1 MFLFS
6 QEIWLGL
13 LSTVNGNL
21 GVKGS
26 MELNPDLVTFLEKK
40 SKSGNQKDQFTILE
54 IFDCV
59 IEKIKEKYHEML
71 EERDSRQEEF
81 DMENIASGI
90 STEDGL
96 FFINFFLPSSI
107 LYMYQLFLESNL
119 DMEVICNELFT
130 IGAGSET
137 WDFSPEINGIC
148 QKCAGDQFVGLK
160 MKTHDEIRQINIGV
174 FKQQK
179 KNKFVKP
186 GPLNRADVYDD
197 ESSALVGNPFVDSDD
212 GSINKSDDSSGV
224 KHANPFVDSEEDS
237 DEEIL
242 LDSCDICCQSF
253 PTPEFVALHRH
264 IFHSHVIKTK
274 FIDSP
279 ECLMTSFIAP
289 VSKPP
294 VVDSEPTSDGLK
306 ENLEQETNG
315 HGDSSE
321 ATGNRSKYNFRKRL
335 KM

>member
-1 MFLFS
+1 MPRLVYLFLFS
-6 QEIWLGL
+6 QETWLGL
-13 LSTVNGNL
+13 LSTVSGKL

-26 MELNPDLVTFLEKK
+26 MDLNIDLVTFLENQ
-40 SKSGNQKDQFTILE
+40 SKSEIQKDQFTMLE

-59 IEKIKEKYHEML
+59 TEKIREMYNELL
-71 EERDSRQEEF
+71 EERDSQEEF
-81 DMENIASGI
+81 NMENMASGI
-90 STEDGL
+90 RTEDGL

-107 LYMYQLFLESNL
+107 LYMYQIFLESDL

-148 QKCAGDQFVGLK
+148 LKCAGDKFVGLK

-179 KNKFVKP
+179 KHKFNKP
-186 GPLNRADVYDD
+186 GPLTKADVYDD

-212 GSINKSDDSSGV
+212 DSLNKSDDDSKV

-237 DEEIL
+237 DEEIF

-253 PTPEFVALHRH
+253 PSPEFVALHRQ
-264 IFHSHVIKTK
+264 IFHSHGIN
-274 FIDSP
+274 P
-279 ECLMTSFIAP
+279 
-289 VSKPP
+289 
-294 VVDSEPTSDGLK
+294 
-306 ENLEQETNG
+306 
-315 HGDSSE
+315 
-321 ATGNRSKYNFRKRL
+321 RKS
-335 KM
+335 

>member
-1 MFLFS
+1 M
-6 QEIWLGL
+6 
-13 LSTVNGNL
+13 
-21 GVKGS
+21 KGS
-26 MELNPDLVTFLEKK
+26 MELQIDLVTFLEKQ
-40 SKSGNQKDQFTILE
+40 SKSENQKDQFTMLE

-59 IEKIKEKYHEML
+59 TEKIREMYY
-71 EERDSRQEEF
+71 EMVKERDSQEEF
-81 DMENIASGI
+81 NMENIASGI
-90 STEDGL
+90 KTEDGL

-107 LYMYQLFLESNL
+107 LYMYQVFLQSDL

-137 WDFSPEINGIC
+137 WDFSPEINGVC
-148 QKCAGDQFVGLK
+148 LKCAGDEFVGLK

-179 KNKFVKP
+179 KHKFVKP
-186 GPLNRADVYDD
+186 GPLNRADVYDE

-212 GSINKSDDSSGV
+212 DSLNKSDDNSKV

-237 DEEIL
+237 DEEIF

-253 PTPEFVALHRH
+253 PSPEFVALHRQ

-294 VVDSEPTSDGLK
+294 VDDSEATSDELK
-306 ENLEQETNG
+306 DNLEQETND
-315 HGDSSE
+315 HGDSSA
-321 ATGNRSKYNFRKRL
+321 ATGMRCKYNFRKRL